1 MILKI
6 KVTDS
11 KDYTNSVEH
20 LLKDPKKFQIL
31 DADSAM
37 IAMK

>member
-6 KVTDS
+6 KVIDS
-11 KDYTNSVEH
+11 KDYINFVEH

-31 DADSAM
+31 DTDPAM
-37 IAMK
+37 MTMK